1 MVDCLKVAGSVKPI
15 SLIGSLS
22 YKDED
27 VISRKRRMF
36 IAIIC
41 LRVECSSAM
50 EEGHY

>member
-1 MVDCLKVAGSVKPI
+1 MVDGLKVAGSVKPI

-22 YKDED
+22 HKDED
-27 VISRKRRMF
+27 VAIGRMF

-50 EEGHY
+50 EGGHY